1 MTSHDTPF
9 YFRNLSR
16 SLSLTFPVASC
27 SLTLVTEA
35 QLLSFSFIT
44 SILRSPAVFLLRKKN
59 VKKEKRKRKKPP
71 IPPQAGPDNSRPRW
85 SLRAD
90 DLAGPGLVLRSRVQM
105 CDDHLHCLHLL
116 VLGWDGTHFIRHLVA
131 LHRNVL
137 ALDAA

>member
-1 MTSHDTPF
+1 MTRLFISVIS
-9 YFRNLSR
+9 LA
-16 SLSLTFPVASC
+16 LSLTFPVASC

-44 SILRSPAVFLLRKKN
+44 SILRSPAVFLLRKKKN
-59 VKKEKRKRKKPP
+59 VQKEKRKRKKPP
-71 IPPQAGPDNSRPRW
+71 IPPQAGPDNSRLRW